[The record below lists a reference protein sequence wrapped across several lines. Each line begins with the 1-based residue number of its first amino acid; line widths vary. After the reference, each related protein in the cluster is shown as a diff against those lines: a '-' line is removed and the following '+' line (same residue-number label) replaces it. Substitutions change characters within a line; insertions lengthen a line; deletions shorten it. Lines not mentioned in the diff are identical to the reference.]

1 MKKVFYISFMTS
13 LIVCIIISCKKK
25 DNNNSNVP
33 APEYDITQAYNL
45 TDIVYGSDP
54 KQKMDV
60 YLPANR
66 DGNSTKVFVMIH
78 GGGWTSGDKSDYTS
92 TMAAFKS
99 YYPNHAIINI
109 NYRLGVQGNPGYP
122 KQINDIQAALNEIQ
136 KEKYNLSKKY
146 LLYGGSAGGH
156 LSLLYG
162 YAFDPNHYVKGIINT
177 VGPAD
182 LTDTSFTKN
191 VFLMGIV
198 GGLLGDAVYNYQANQ
213 ALFVEASPAKQVT
226 ASSPPTISFYGDQDP
241 LIPVTQ
247 MPSLR
252 AALQSKGVWH
262 YDTIYPGGGHAVWA
276 SQAQNQDYINRTI
289 AFINQFFN

>member
-1 MKKVFYISFMTS
+1 
-13 LIVCIIISCKKK
+13 
-25 DNNNSNVP
+25 
-33 APEYDITQAYNL
+33 L

-78 GGGWTSGDKSDYTS
+78 GGGWTSGDKSDYAS
-92 TMAAFKS
+92 TVAAFKS

-162 YAFDPNHYVKGIINT
+162 YAFDPNHYVKGIVNT

-213 ALFVEASPAKQVT
+213 ALFAEASPAKQVT

-262 YDTIYPGGGHAVWA
+262 YDTIYPGGGHAIWA
-276 SQAQNQDYINRTI
+276 SQAQNEDYINRTI

>member
-1 MKKVFYISFMTS
+1 MKKIFYISFIAS
-13 LIVCIIISCKKK
+13 LIGCITISCKKK
-25 DNNNSNVP
+25 DSNNANVP

-78 GGGWTSGDKSDYTS
+78 GGGWTSGDKSDYAS
-92 TMAAFKS
+92 TVAAFKS

-162 YAFDPNHYVKGIINT
+162 YAFDPNHYVKGIVNT

>member
-1 MKKVFYISFMTS
+1 MKKVFYISFITG
-13 LIVCIIISCKKK
+13 LIGCIIISCKKK
-25 DNNNSNVP
+25 DDNNDNVP
-33 APEYDITQAYNL
+33 APEYDVTQAYNL

-92 TMAAFKS
+92 TMASFKS

-122 KQINDIQAALNEIQ
+122 KQINDIQAALTEIQ
-136 KEKYNLSKKY
+136 KEKYNLSKNY

-191 VFLMGIV
+191 VFLMGVI

-213 ALFVEASPAKQVT
+213 ALFVAASPAKQVT

-247 MPSLR
+247 MPLLR

-276 SQAQNQDYINRTI
+276 SQAQNQDYVNRTI
-289 AFINQFFN
+289 SFINQFFN

>member
-1 MKKVFYISFMTS
+1 MKKIFYISFITS
-13 LIVCIIISCKKK
+13 LIGCIIISCKKK
-25 DNNNSNVP
+25 DSNNDNVP

-45 TDIVYGSDP
+45 TDIMYGSDP

-78 GGGWTSGDKSDYTS
+78 GGGWTSGDKSDYAS
-92 TMAAFKS
+92 TVAAFKS

-162 YAFDPNHYVKGIINT
+162 YAFDPNHYVKGIVNT

>member
-1 MKKVFYISFMTS
+1 MKKVFYISFITC
-13 LIVCIIISCKKK
+13 LIGCIIISCKKK
-25 DNNNSNVP
+25 GNTNTDEP

-66 DGNSTKVFVMIH
+66 NGNSTKVFVMIH

-92 TMAAFKS
+92 TMAGFKS

-122 KQINDIQAALNEIQ
+122 KQINDIQAALTEIQ
-136 KEKYNLSKKY
+136 KEKYNLSKNY

-182 LTDTSFTKN
+182 LTDTLFTKN

-213 ALFVEASPAKQVT
+213 ALFAEASPAKQVT

-247 MPSLR
+247 MPLLR

-262 YDTIYPGGGHAVWA
+262 YDTIYPGGGHAIWA

-289 AFINQFFN
+289 SFINQFFN